1 MAAMQFE
8 YHVSL
13 SPDGRALAE
22 HGSPVQRDM
31 TWSPEHLL
39 LESLLRCSLQSLNFH
54 ADRAGITLSAS
65 GTASSVVERPR
76 SEKRMR
82 MADVTCE
89 FEVTLDPLPGAVEVE
104 QLLADAEHDCFV
116 GASLRS
122 ATRYRWH
129 VNGELR
135 QPAGTPT
142 GLREPRKPPEATDA
156 SRETPNTAGLAC
168 DRCGRPAPAGDLAE
182 WHAWNPADLG
192 REILTDAI
200 GAHVL
205 ICPECRVEEQSPAE
219 LGGGD

>member
-8 YHVSL
+8 YHVEL
-13 SPDGRALAE
+13 STDGQALAE
-22 HGSPVQRDM
+22 HGSPVPRDL

-39 LESLLRCSLQSLNFH
+39 LESLLRCSVQSLAFH
-54 ADRAGITLSAS
+54 ADRAGIAVSAS
-65 GTASSVVERPR
+65 GKASSVVQRPR
-76 SEKRMR
+76 AEQRMR

-89 FEVTLDPLPGAVEVE
+89 LDVALDPLPGPADVA

-116 GASLRS
+116 GASLKP
-122 ATRYRWH
+122 ATSYRWH
-129 VNGELR
+129 VNGELC

-142 GLREPRKPPEATDA
+142 GLREPRGPAEATTTP
-156 SRETPNTAGLAC
+156 REMPNTAGLAC
-168 DRCGRPAPAGDLAE
+168 DRCGRSAPAGDLAE

-192 REILTDAI
+192 RDVLTDEV

-205 ICPECRVEEQSPAE
+205 ICPECRVEEQSPEE